1 MLTIFHSTTVTLSM
15 PSRLQLSQLHQELS
29 RLSPTI
35 TTCKFRG
42 GHLCRCHLLLTVGH
56 HNHQPSPHR
65 ELRLH
70 SIKLTL
76 LKKPKLTLMGFVTN
90 LLLFLVTEKFVIRI
104 NQRMLD
110 GLNITEVTRD
120 HWLKNWPRQWW
131 YLYLN
136 FYLYLSYLYL
146 YLFCLYLYLIYLYLY
161 LFICICGKVV
171 IYSQDLN
178 TQS

>member
-1 MLTIFHSTTVTLSM
+1 MLTIFHSITVTLSM

-35 TTCKFRG
+35 TTSKFRG

-56 HNHQPSPHR
+56 HNHQPSPHW

-76 LKKPKLTLMGFVTN
+76 LKKPKLTLMGFVTS

-110 GLNITEVTRD
+110 GLNITEITRD
-120 HWLKNWPRQWW
+120 HWLRQWR

-136 FYLYLSYLYL
+136 FYLYLLSVVVFLLSVFVSFYLHLYVFYL
-146 YLFCLYLYLIYLYLY
+146 
-161 LFICICGKVV
+161 
-171 IYSQDLN
+171 
-178 TQS
+178 